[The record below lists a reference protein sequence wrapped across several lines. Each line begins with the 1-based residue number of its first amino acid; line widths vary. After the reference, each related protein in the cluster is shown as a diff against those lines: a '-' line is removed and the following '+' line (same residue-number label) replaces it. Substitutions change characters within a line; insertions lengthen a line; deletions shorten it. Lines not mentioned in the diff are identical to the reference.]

1 MSLLSCTS
9 RPTEDPLPISILYK
23 VTHCQRLT
31 PFHQPVTLTKK
42 NHTTMTTTLSV
53 PPVFSENHSMVS
65 LGASDSR
72 GHHLT
77 EHTHHEHHVN
87 HVNHDK
93 KDGLDINDMDN
104 LSTVSS
110 RLEDS
115 EKQDDYMDDGKD
127 EHTRL
132 RKDLKARHI
141 SMIAIGGS
149 IGTGLLIGTGNSL
162 YTAGP
167 MSMFIAYAF
176 VGVLV
181 FFTMAALGE
190 MASYI
195 PLDGFTSYASRYC
208 DPALGFA
215 VGYAYLCKYLILPP
229 NQLTAAALVIQYW
242 LDREQVNPGVWIT
255 IFLVIIVA
263 MNFIGVKFFGEF
275 EFWLSTFKVI
285 VMIGLIILL
294 FVIMLGGGPTHDRLG
309 FRFYDHPGAF
319 KPYSKSIDGSKGKFV
334 AFVAVLVYALF
345 AYLGIELT
353 GIVAAEAANPRK
365 SIPKAIKL
373 TMYRIIVFYLV
384 TIFLLGMCVAY
395 DDPLLKKAKTSGTG
409 AAASPYVVAIINSG
423 IKALPHIFNACV
435 LMFVFSACNS
445 DLYVASRT
453 LYGLA
458 IDNKAPKIFAVTN
471 RWGVP
476 YYSLLMSS
484 CFCLLA
490 YMSVSSGSAKIFNYF
505 VNVVSIFGLL
515 SWISILITYLCF
527 FRAVKAQNVDRSR
540 FAYRA
545 PFQPYGSYF
554 TLAFCI
560 LIAFIK
566 NFTVFLNHHFDYK
579 NFITG
584 YIGIPV
590 FVISYFGYKF
600 VKKTKIWKPE
610 EVDLYT
616 FKAAIDE
623 EEEQGK
629 IADAE
634 RRERLKNSKT
644 KGWDWFYEK
653 VLGNIF

>member
-1 MSLLSCTS
+1 MIPLLNYLLVEKC
-9 RPTEDPLPISILYK
+9 RIVEK
-23 VTHCQRLT
+23 N
-31 PFHQPVTLTKK
+31 KK
-42 NHTTMTTTLSV
+42 NKTNNSCMM
-53 PPVFSENHSMVS
+53 FDDNKF
-65 LGASDSR
+65 
-72 GHHLT
+72 
-77 EHTHHEHHVN
+77 
-87 HVNHDK
+87 K
-93 KDGLDINDMDN
+93 KDEVLVNDDLEN

-110 RLEDS
+110 QLE
-115 EKQDDYMDDGKD
+115 ENKPEYQDDGKD
-127 EHTRL
+127 DSTRL
-132 RKDLKARHI
+132 KKDLKARHI

-162 YTAGP
+162 YTGGP
-167 MSMFIAYAF
+167 MSMFIAYSF
-176 VGVLV
+176 VGILV

-195 PLDGFTSYASRYC
+195 PLDGFTSYATRYC

-242 LDREQVNPGVWIT
+242 IDRERVNPGVWIT
-255 IFLVIIVA
+255 IFFVVIVA

-294 FVIMLGGGPTHDRLG
+294 FVIMLGGGPDHHRRG
-309 FRFYDHPGAF
+309 FQYYHHPGAF
-319 KPYSKSIDGSKGKFV
+319 KPYSERIPGSKGKFV
-334 AFVAVLVYALF
+334 GFVAVLVYALF

-373 TMYRIIVFYLV
+373 TMYRIIFFYLV

-395 DDPLLKKAKTSGTG
+395 DDPLLKKARSSGTG
-409 AAASPYVVAIINSG
+409 AAASPYVVAIVNSG
-423 IKALPHIFNACV
+423 IHALPHIFNACV
-435 LMFVFSACNS
+435 LVFVFSACNS

-458 IDNKAPKIFAVTN
+458 IDNKAPKIFAITN

-476 YYSLLMSS
+476 YYALIASS
-484 CFCLLA
+484 AFCGLA
-490 YMSVSSGSAKIFNYF
+490 YMSCSSGSAKIFNYL

-527 FRAVKAQNVDRSR
+527 YNAVIAQNVDRSR

-554 TLAFCI
+554 ALFFCV
-560 LIAFIK
+560 LIALIK
-566 NFTVFLNHHFDYK
+566 NFSVFLYHEFDVK
-579 NFITG
+579 NFVTG

-590 FVISYFGYKF
+590 FIISYFGYKIIR
-600 VKKTKIWKPE
+600 KTKIIKST

-629 IADAE
+629 IDDAE
-634 RRERLKNSKT
+634 KREKLKNSKN
-644 KGWDWFYEK
+644 KVWFWLYDNI
-653 VLGNIF
+653 VSNIF